1 MSLKSFC
8 FLTAR
13 CVDNVLI
20 LWQEIRCDR
29 SWRLNWFNKLK
40 ETIMS
45 IYLPAD
51 FSAKTT
57 CVTHL
62 RNIAHI
68 FPILACKT
76 CYEYNQGHGKRKPLL
91 SVSLRFFFFFF
102 GLKDLFPWW
111 WYSVLSIGINIS
123 GEDLGG
129 VIVLSAIFVTPR
141 MQNSP
146 GWKSGY
152 YSRHAKFNHLGS
164 EEVMLKHRKKARESN
179 LVLPNSNQEVLIVVM
194 FYNCWM
200 IRDKQ

>member
-1 MSLKSFC
+1 MPKQHVLHTWEILLTYFPFWHVKHAMNIIKVMEKGNLYCRSLW
-8 FLTAR
+8 
-13 CVDNVLI
+13 D
-20 LWQEIRCDR
+20 
-29 SWRLNWFNKLK
+29 
-40 ETIMS
+40 
-45 IYLPAD
+45 
-51 FSAKTT
+51 
-57 CVTHL
+57 
-62 RNIAHI
+62 
-68 FPILACKT
+68 
-76 CYEYNQGHGKRKPLL
+76 
-91 SVSLRFFFFFF
+91 FFFFFF